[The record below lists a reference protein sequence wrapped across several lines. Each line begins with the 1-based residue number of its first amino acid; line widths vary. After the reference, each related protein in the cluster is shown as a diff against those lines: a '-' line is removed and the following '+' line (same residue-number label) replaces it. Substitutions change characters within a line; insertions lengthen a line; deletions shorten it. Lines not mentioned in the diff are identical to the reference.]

1 MIPRTQYRYGQP
13 SGNHCPFFLSQ
24 NWHGLN
30 RTLGEQAFAL
40 LGLGLGIILSVLTGL
55 LLMKLIT
62 MAGLKALFP
71 WPHFI
76 ALGLAVW
83 AGYKFYFWFIDYE
96 FKRPKNQN

>member
-1 MIPRTQYRYGQP
+1 
-13 SGNHCPFFLSQ
+13 
-24 NWHGLN
+24 
-30 RTLGEQAFAL
+30 
-40 LGLGLGIILSVLTGL
+40 
-55 LLMKLIT
+55 

-96 FKRPKNQN
+96 FKRPKNQNWTAPQFRWLLSASHIAWADSARRR